1 MVRELVAPQRRPRN
15 AALMLVSMMH
25 VGLLVRVMF
34 IVLQGCVAIRRL
46 IPALLR
52 SSMVRGA
59 RATASVR
66 VGSVWM
72 VFVVSQ
78 AVAVRVRLVFNRRPV
93 RRTVSVEQF
102 ALVTTTIM
110 SVQIAAAAVTSGLPT
125 VHRPAAI
132 VLAALRPRRAVVSI
146 NATTR
151 RRRAVRAALRIR
163 TVSLRLQLALA
174 EYVLPTKRL
183 VLGTRASVSMRWVQ
197 PT

>member
-1 MVRELVAPQRRPRN
+1 
-15 AALMLVSMMH
+15 MH
-25 VGLLVRVMF
+25 VEPLVRAMF
-34 IVLQGCVAIRRL
+34 IVLQGCVAIRRS

-132 VLAALRPRRAVVSI
+132 VLVALRPRRAVVSI

-151 RRRAVRAALRIR
+151 RRRAVRAALRIL

>member
-1 MVRELVAPQRRPRN
+1 
-15 AALMLVSMMH
+15 MH
-25 VGLLVRVMF
+25 AGLLVPAMF
-34 IVLQGCVAIRRL
+34 IVLRDCVAIRRL

-59 RATASVR
+59 RAIASVR

-78 AVAVRVRLVFNRRPV
+78 AVAVRVRLAFNRRPA
-93 RRTVSVEQF
+93 RLMASAEQF

-110 SVQIAAAAVTSGLPT
+110 SVQIAAAAVISELPT

-132 VLAALRPRRAVVSI
+132 VLAALRPRPAVVFI

-151 RRRAVRAALRIR
+151 RRRAVRAALRILI
-163 TVSLRLQLALA
+163 VSLRLHPASA
-174 EYVLPTKRL
+174 EYVRPTKRL
-183 VLGTRASVSMRWVQ
+183 ALGTRASVSMRWVQ
-197 PT
+197 PM

>member
-1 MVRELVAPQRRPRN
+1 
-15 AALMLVSMMH
+15 MH
-25 VGLLVRVMF
+25 AGLLVPAMF
-34 IVLQGCVAIRRL
+34 IVLRDCVAIRRL

-59 RATASVR
+59 RAIASVR

-78 AVAVRVRLVFNRRPV
+78 AVAVRVRRAFNRRPA
-93 RRTVSVEQF
+93 RLTASAEQF

-110 SVQIAAAAVTSGLPT
+110 SVQIAAAAVISELPT

-132 VLAALRPRRAVVSI
+132 VLAALRPRPAVVFI

-151 RRRAVRAALRIR
+151 RRRAVRAALRILI
-163 TVSLRLQLALA
+163 VSLRLHPASA
-174 EYVLPTKRL
+174 EYVRPTKRL
-183 VLGTRASVSMRWVQ
+183 ALGTRASVLMRWVQ
-197 PT
+197 PM